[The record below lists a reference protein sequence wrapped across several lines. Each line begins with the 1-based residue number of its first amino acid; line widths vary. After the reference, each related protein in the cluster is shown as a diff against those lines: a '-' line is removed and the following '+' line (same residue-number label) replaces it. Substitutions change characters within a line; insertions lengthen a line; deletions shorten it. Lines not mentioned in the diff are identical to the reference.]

1 MENVFIIL
9 LVLFNFWTI
18 WFFMREE
25 KERCLPKEGK
35 GEETK
40 PPIDTYEFVPKS
52 QYQYKPPLKENKD
65 EDCLLYTSPSPR
77 DS

>member
-40 PPIDTYEFVPKS
+40 PPIDPYEFVCVYDILPVADN
-52 QYQYKPPLKENKD
+52 KPTNII
-65 EDCLLYTSPSPR
+65 
-77 DS
+77 

>member
-40 PPIDTYEFVPKS
+40 PPIDLMSLF
-52 QYQYKPPLKENKD
+52 
-65 EDCLLYTSPSPR
+65 PR
-77 DS
+77 ASISISLP

>member
-40 PPIDTYEFVPKS
+40 PPIDPYEFVPKS
-52 QYQYKPPLKENKD
+52 LPRESIKESEKNEQK
-65 EDCLLYTSPSPR
+65 
-77 DS
+77 

>member
-40 PPIDTYEFVPKS
+40 PPIHPNEFVPKS
-52 QYQYKPPLKENKD
+52 QNQYKPPLIEYKD
-65 EDCLLYTSPSPR
+65 EYKK
-77 DS
+77 

>member
-40 PPIDTYEFVPKS
+40 PPIDPYEFVPKEPVS
-52 QYQYKPPLKENKD
+52 L
-65 EDCLLYTSPSPR
+65 
-77 DS
+77 